1 MYDNRKTP
9 HCREIGGLRKGATG
23 LLLCVKSQGFLT
35 DLQLLRNF
43 LALHPYFEGVIEP

>member
-23 LLLCVKSQGFLT
+23 LLLGVKSQGFLT
-35 DLQLLRNF
+35 VLQLLNDF
-43 LALHPYFEGVIEP
+43 SCLKTDF

>member
-23 LLLCVKSQGFLT
+23 LFLDVKSQSRASNPGVF
-35 DLQLLRNF
+35 DR
-43 LALHPYFEGVIEP
+43 LAIAKQFCFPYT

>member
-23 LLLCVKSQGFLT
+23 LLLGVKSQGFLT
-35 DLQLLRNF
+35 VFQLLNNF
-43 LALHPYFEGVIEP
+43 ICLLPGF

>member
-23 LLLCVKSQGFLT
+23 LLLGVKSQGFLT
-35 DLQLLRNF
+35 ILPLLNNF
-43 LALHPYFEGVIEP
+43 ICLKPAF